1 MVSNKFFC
9 GVCGSV
15 VDRPHSSGG
24 RPWMGVPPEIWGLTS
39 ATLPTPHKVCLWHT
53 RFYMTLDTV
62 LIHPPISTYGSLHT
76 LVQCTQKSMQN
87 LVIFFQSAN
96 ISLSAS
102 MCTCRDERRRS
113 KWLTTAAINTQTWK
127 LAVAAFHV
135 RVLFLAL
142 TGRICWKDSLLPHV
156 RITLTNHRAWHS
168 IPGTNCLDNKSVQL
182 G

>member
-1 MVSNKFFC
+1 
-9 GVCGSV
+9 
-15 VDRPHSSGG
+15 
-24 RPWMGVPPEIWGLTS
+24 
-39 ATLPTPHKVCLWHT
+39 
-53 RFYMTLDTV
+53 
-62 LIHPPISTYGSLHT
+62 
-76 LVQCTQKSMQN
+76 MQN

-113 KWLTTAAINTQTWK
+113 KWLTTAAINTKTWK

-182 G
+182 GIKITHARAESCCCQFPCLVCRSQPLSTIWSRLVSSTQVNCTGSPSQKRWSGNMFF